1 MGWREH
7 ILRTTVLTGRVIGVK
22 GNGSIYTFPSG
33 REQAG
38 ISPDWE
44 PEEEL

>member
-1 MGWREH
+1 MGWSEH
-7 ILRTTVLTGRVIGVK
+7 LLRTTVLTGRVIGVK
-22 GNGSIYTFPSG
+22 GNGSVYTFPSG

-38 ISPDWE
+38 WE